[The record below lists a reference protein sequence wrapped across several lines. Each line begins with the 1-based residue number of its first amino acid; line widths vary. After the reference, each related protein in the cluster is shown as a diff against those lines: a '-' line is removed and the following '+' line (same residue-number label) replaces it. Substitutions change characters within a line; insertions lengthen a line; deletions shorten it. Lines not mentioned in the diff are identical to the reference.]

1 MTVILILIPPLLF
14 FSFTYFG
21 DVVLPYVLWGVAASI
36 VAGVD
41 IIFHQSY
48 VDELT
53 YWWSGKLI
61 TRPEDED
68 EDWVWDEGQD
78 WWDEIE
84 ADEVPE
90 IVEIVFDY

>member
-1 MTVILILIPPLLF
+1 LTVILILIPSLLF

-36 VAGVD
+36 FAGVD

-48 VDELT
+48 VDELAFG
-53 YWWSGKLI
+53 WSGKLI
-61 TRPEDED
+61 TRPED

-84 ADEVPE
+84 ADEELE